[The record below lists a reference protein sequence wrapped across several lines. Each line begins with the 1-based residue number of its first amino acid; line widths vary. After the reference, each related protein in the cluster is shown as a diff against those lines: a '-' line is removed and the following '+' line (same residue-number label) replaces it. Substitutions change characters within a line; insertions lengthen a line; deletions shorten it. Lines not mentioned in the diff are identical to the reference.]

1 MLELAVRLVF
11 SLAVVVGLLLLLAR
25 FGAKRFNSG
34 TNAPIKVLHRQSLS
48 RNGSVALIS
57 VGGRVLVLGT
67 TDQQVSLLTELD
79 PDEIDIVEPTSIF
92 LPKAV
97 EVSTALDP
105 SDELVSTSV
114 VRPTSLT
121 RGTHVRRSNESGA
134 VNGSILSPQ
143 TWRQAFDA
151 ATKRVS

>member
-1 MLELAVRLVF
+1 MLELVVRLVF

-79 PDEIDIVEPTSIF
+79 PDEIDVPEPTSIF
-92 LPKAV
+92 RPKSG
-97 EVSTALDP
+97 EVDV
-105 SDELVSTSV
+105 VSTSLDQ
-114 VRPTSLT
+114 PK
-121 RGTHVRRSNESGA
+121 A
-134 VNGSILSPQ
+134 PVNGSILSPQ

>member
-1 MLELAVRLVF
+1 MLELVVRLVF

-79 PDEIDIVEPTSIF
+79 PDEIDVPEPTSIF
-92 LPKAV
+92 RPKSG
-97 EVSTALDP
+97 EVDV
-105 SDELVSTSV
+105 VSTSLDQ
-114 VRPTSLT
+114 PKA
-121 RGTHVRRSNESGA
+121 A